1 MIKQMSQMVY
11 IIQNALTSRLF
22 NDAIKL
28 NTIMNYF
35 TLQSIKTAGSEPN
48 PNKSHI

>member
-1 MIKQMSQMVY
+1 MSQMVF

-28 NTIMNYF
+28 KTMDQF
-35 TLQSIKTAGSEPN
+35 TLQLK
-48 PNKSHI
+48 KLQ